1 MENDLKKKTVG
12 GFFWRFGERIA
23 SQSVSFIISIIL
35 ARLLFPQ
42 EYGVIALSM
51 VFINITNV
59 FAVSGL
65 GTSLIQKKDADDVDF
80 STMFYAGIF
89 ISVALYGLLFLAAP
103 FIADLYHSE
112 LVCPVLRAL
121 GLVVP
126 IQAVN
131 SIQQAAVSR
140 GLDFK
145 KFFFATS
152 VGTVVSGI
160 VGVALAYTGFGV
172 WALVG
177 QQLTNHVVNTLTL
190 NRIIRWRPQWA
201 FSYSRF
207 KGLFSFGF
215 KLMCANFIGTFFNE
229 LKSFIVGARYTPA
242 DLAFYNR
249 GESMPALIGNNVNT
263 TINAVLFPAISKLQ
277 DDKEGVKRA
286 IRRSMMTSS
295 YVMFPLLFILA
306 ATADKVVLILLTEK
320 WMPCVPFMRV
330 LCIGYCMTVLST
342 ANIQAVN
349 AVGRSDITLK
359 LEFIKKPFYV
369 VAICFAMFISPFAI
383 AVANVLYGFVG
394 VLLNTWP
401 NKKLVNYKLAEQ
413 FSDISPQLLLSL
425 AVAAVAYLVGLFEMN
440 CYLLLGMQLVVGFGL
455 YWLASKKLSL
465 ESYTY
470 IVSTVKS
477 FRNKNS

>member
-131 SIQQAAVSR
+131 SIQQAALSR

-145 KFFFATS
+145 KFFFRHATD
-152 VGTVVSGI
+152 
-160 VGVALAYTGFGV
+160 F
-172 WALVG
+172 
-177 QQLTNHVVNTLTL
+177 
-190 NRIIRWRPQWA
+190 
-201 FSYSRF
+201 RF
-207 KGLFSFGF
+207 RDNL
-215 KLMCANFIGTFFNE
+215 
-229 LKSFIVGARYTPA
+229 
-242 DLAFYNR
+242 
-249 GESMPALIGNNVNT
+249 
-263 TINAVLFPAISKLQ
+263 LQ
-277 DDKEGVKRA
+277 
-286 IRRSMMTSS
+286 
-295 YVMFPLLFILA
+295 
-306 ATADKVVLILLTEK
+306 
-320 WMPCVPFMRV
+320 
-330 LCIGYCMTVLST
+330 
-342 ANIQAVN
+342 
-349 AVGRSDITLK
+349 
-359 LEFIKKPFYV
+359 
-369 VAICFAMFISPFAI
+369 
-383 AVANVLYGFVG
+383 
-394 VLLNTWP
+394 
-401 NKKLVNYKLAEQ
+401 
-413 FSDISPQLLLSL
+413 
-425 AVAAVAYLVGLFEMN
+425 
-440 CYLLLGMQLVVGFGL
+440 
-455 YWLASKKLSL
+455 
-465 ESYTY
+465 
-470 IVSTVKS
+470 
-477 FRNKNS
+477 

>member
-207 KGLFSFGF
+207 KGLFSFGS

-330 LCIGYCMTVLST
+330 LCIGY
-342 ANIQAVN
+342 
-349 AVGRSDITLK
+349 
-359 LEFIKKPFYV
+359 
-369 VAICFAMFISPFAI
+369 
-383 AVANVLYGFVG
+383 
-394 VLLNTWP
+394 
-401 NKKLVNYKLAEQ
+401 
-413 FSDISPQLLLSL
+413 
-425 AVAAVAYLVGLFEMN
+425 
-440 CYLLLGMQLVVGFGL
+440 
-455 YWLASKKLSL
+455 
-465 ESYTY
+465 
-470 IVSTVKS
+470 
-477 FRNKNS
+477 

>member
-207 KGLFSFGF
+207 KGLFSFGS

-229 LKSFIVGARYTPA
+229 LKSFIVGAR
-242 DLAFYNR
+242 
-249 GESMPALIGNNVNT
+249 SV
-263 TINAVLFPAISKLQ
+263 
-277 DDKEGVKRA
+277 
-286 IRRSMMTSS
+286 
-295 YVMFPLLFILA
+295 
-306 ATADKVVLILLTEK
+306 
-320 WMPCVPFMRV
+320 
-330 LCIGYCMTVLST
+330 
-342 ANIQAVN
+342 
-349 AVGRSDITLK
+349 
-359 LEFIKKPFYV
+359 
-369 VAICFAMFISPFAI
+369 
-383 AVANVLYGFVG
+383 
-394 VLLNTWP
+394 
-401 NKKLVNYKLAEQ
+401 
-413 FSDISPQLLLSL
+413 
-425 AVAAVAYLVGLFEMN
+425 
-440 CYLLLGMQLVVGFGL
+440 
-455 YWLASKKLSL
+455 
-465 ESYTY
+465 SYTHL
-470 IVSTVKS
+470 TLPT
-477 FRNKNS
+477 N

>member
-207 KGLFSFGF
+207 KGLFSFGS

-359 LEFIKKPFYV
+359 LEFIKNHS
-369 VAICFAMFISPFAI
+369 MWW
-383 AVANVLYGFVG
+383 LYA
-394 VLLNTWP
+394 LPCL
-401 NKKLVNYKLAEQ
+401 
-413 FSDISPQLLLSL
+413 
-425 AVAAVAYLVGLFEMN
+425 
-440 CYLLLGMQLVVGFGL
+440 
-455 YWLASKKLSL
+455 
-465 ESYTY
+465 
-470 IVSTVKS
+470 
-477 FRNKNS
+477 

>member
-207 KGLFSFGF
+207 KGLFSFGS

-359 LEFIKKPFYV
+359 LEFIKKTILCGGYMLCHV
-369 VAICFAMFISPFAI
+369 
-383 AVANVLYGFVG
+383 Y
-394 VLLNTWP
+394 
-401 NKKLVNYKLAEQ
+401 
-413 FSDISPQLLLSL
+413 
-425 AVAAVAYLVGLFEMN
+425 
-440 CYLLLGMQLVVGFGL
+440 
-455 YWLASKKLSL
+455 
-465 ESYTY
+465 
-470 IVSTVKS
+470 KS
-477 FRNKNS
+477 FCDSGGQRSVRVCRSVIEYMA

>member
-1 MENDLKKKTVG
+1 M
-12 GFFWRFGERIA
+12 
-23 SQSVSFIISIIL
+23 
-35 ARLLFPQ
+35 
-42 EYGVIALSM
+42 
-51 VFINITNV
+51 
-59 FAVSGL
+59 
-65 GTSLIQKKDADDVDF
+65 
-80 STMFYAGIF
+80 
-89 ISVALYGLLFLAAP
+89 
-103 FIADLYHSE
+103 
-112 LVCPVLRAL
+112 
-121 GLVVP
+121 
-126 IQAVN
+126 
-131 SIQQAAVSR
+131 
-140 GLDFK
+140 
-145 KFFFATS
+145 
-152 VGTVVSGI
+152 VSGI

-207 KGLFSFGF
+207 KGLFSFGS

-330 LCIGYCMTVLST
+330 LCIGYCMTV
-342 ANIQAVN
+342 
-349 AVGRSDITLK
+349 
-359 LEFIKKPFYV
+359 
-369 VAICFAMFISPFAI
+369 
-383 AVANVLYGFVG
+383 
-394 VLLNTWP
+394 
-401 NKKLVNYKLAEQ
+401 
-413 FSDISPQLLLSL
+413 
-425 AVAAVAYLVGLFEMN
+425 
-440 CYLLLGMQLVVGFGL
+440 
-455 YWLASKKLSL
+455 
-465 ESYTY
+465 
-470 IVSTVKS
+470 
-477 FRNKNS
+477 